1 MGGTRFIGREC
12 TRLLM
17 ERGHEAAVFHRG
29 MTPCDV
35 QGVKEIIGDR
45 MNIEDFRSE
54 FARFQPEVVIDMFA
68 MTEASAGSA
77 VSAVKGICTRAV
89 IVSSADVYRAYGVLI
104 GTEPGELEP
113 VPIDEDGAL
122 RTKFYPYAEKFPAGD
137 WRHDYD
143 KIVVERVYRDAM
155 NTTSL
160 RLPMVYGP
168 NDYQHRMWEF
178 VKRVLDGRNR
188 FVQSESYAAWRVTRC
203 FVRNAAH
210 AIVLAAVLGR
220 DWNSVYNVG
229 EHYAFSTEEW
239 SLRISSVMNG
249 GLELAAAPNGSLPKV
264 LQDDGNYDQHLVLD
278 SSRIRSE
285 LGFEEIISEEDAILE
300 TVLWEAANPP
310 ENGGPGED
318 VYAAEDAFL
327 KAVKT

>member
-1 MGGTRFIGREC
+1 M
-12 TRLLM
+12 
-17 ERGHEAAVFHRG
+17 
-29 MTPCDV
+29 
-35 QGVKEIIGDR
+35 K
-45 MNIEDFRSE
+45 IEGFRSE
-54 FARFQPEVVIDMFA
+54 FARFEPDVVIDMFA
-68 MTEASAGSA
+68 MTETSARSA
-77 VSAVKGICTRAV
+77 VSAVNGICARAV
-89 IVSSADVYRAYGVLI
+89 IVSSADVYRAYGMLI

-113 VPIDEDGAL
+113 LPIDEDRAL

-137 WRHDYD
+137 WRQDYD
-143 KIVVERVYRDAM
+143 KILVERVYREAM
-155 NTTSL
+155 NTTVL

-210 AIVLAAVLGR
+210 AIVLAAVSGR
-220 DWNSVYNVG
+220 GSNSVYNVG
-229 EHYAFSTEEW
+229 ERNALSTMEW
-239 SLRISSVMNG
+239 SLKISSAMKG
-249 GLELAAAPNGSLPKV
+249 SLEPATAPNGSLPSV
-264 LQDDGNYDQHLVLD
+264 LQDDGNYDQHLILD
-278 SSRIRSE
+278 SSRIRRE
-285 LGFEEIISEEDAILE
+285 LGFEEIVSTEDAIRE

-327 KAVKT
+327 KTVKT